1 MFCVGFWENKQVRNE
16 PLKDL
21 NDLIPVLGIR
31 ARLGMSPKEL
41 RLIYEKKQKDFEKE
55 IDSARFRNVLRRRK
69 REKEEMWAPLWEVS
83 DEKFWDD
90 SCPDPRCYILATSQ
104 LKVLGEE
111 TNMAFHFA
119 DDKLCAIVIS
129 RWKPIAQ
136 PEAFTEESKRLISFF
151 AEKYRSP
158 YVKEDRA
165 ENLAWDERKIYKW
178 EDIRANSL
186 ELKVYFKEQRADGFE
201 VVLLGKEFKNF
212 LAQREELL

>member
-1 MFCVGFWENKQVRNE
+1 MRNE

-21 NDLIPVLGIR
+21 NALIPALGIR

-69 REKEEMWAPLWEVS
+69 REKEEVWAPLCEVS

-90 SCPDPRCYILATSQ
+90 SCSDLRCYILATSQ

-111 TNMAFHFA
+111 TNVAFHFV
-119 DDKLCAIVIS
+119 DDELCAIVMS
-129 RWKPIAQ
+129 PWKPIAQ
-136 PEAFTEESKRLISFF
+136 PEAFTEESKRLISFLTK
-151 AEKYRSP
+151 KYRSP

-186 ELKVYFKEQRADGFE
+186 ELKVYFKEQRPDGFE
-201 VVLLGKEFKNF
+201 VVLLEKEFKNF
-212 LAQREELL
+212 LVQREELL